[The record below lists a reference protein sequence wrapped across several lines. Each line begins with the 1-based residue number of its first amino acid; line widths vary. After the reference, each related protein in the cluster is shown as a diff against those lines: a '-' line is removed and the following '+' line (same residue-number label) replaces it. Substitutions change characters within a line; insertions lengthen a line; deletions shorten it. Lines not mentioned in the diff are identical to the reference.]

1 MSKSMLPFILR
12 EPFVSRKQ
20 DHSDESVYE
29 FFRRRL
35 SKEVCLYFTA
45 NEYISVW
52 TIWKSYYEVLSEAQ
66 SWCDHSYE
74 LFLNQLW
81 LINTHLLYL
90 IACLLWGILRITNR
104 RINDKRQTS
113 WLFTINASEELNK
126 SSLGRTWYIF
136 KSCIVTTSGHA
147 ALM

>member
-66 SWCDHSYE
+66 SWCDHSYG

-104 RINDKRQTS
+104 KWQETDQLAIYNKCIGRVELIQFRQN
-113 WLFTINASEELNK
+113 LV
-126 SSLGRTWYIF
+126 YF

-147 ALM
+147 AQM